1 MLCRKRSSVS
11 SSSSS
16 AHSDSQ
22 KSRSSSEAPVVVV
35 SSAVLSYGGEGRV
48 LEQLNMLVRRGDI
61 YGLLGASGC
70 GKTSLLSVLVGFF
83 L

>member
-11 SSSSS
+11 SSSGS

-22 KSRSSSEAPVVVV
+22 KSRSSEAPVVVV
-35 SSAVLSYGGEGRV
+35 SSAVLSYRGEGRV

-83 L
+83 I

>member
-1 MLCRKRSSVS
+1 M
-11 SSSSS
+11 
-16 AHSDSQ
+16 
-22 KSRSSSEAPVVVV
+22 VVV
-35 SSAVLSYGGEGRV
+35 SSAVLSYRGEGKV

-83 L
+83 I